1 MWRKPTEGNHLSL
14 RVSCLDAAISCILFV
29 AAVAYFSLTFTRSFE
44 LSDEGFFLFEG
55 ARVAAGEI
63 PHRDFITVYGPAVSL
78 LNGLTLRLFNGN
90 ILPLRIVLGVVKG
103 GAVVLTFL
111 ISRFLTT
118 RAFAVFGALLAIA
131 YWGRWSWV
139 LNTPYAALYT
149 IPLCM
154 LAVFVLIRALL
165 RGSRRGYF
173 CAGLIAGTAILFKQS
188 LGIFN
193 AYGMLLAVC
202 AVGALD
208 EEPTKRSPSVICLVL
223 ALWFLAAIA
232 VVIPFTS
239 VMGLAD
245 YLLHF
250 LPFHLLMAV
259 VAAAVL
265 VRGGFG
271 SPVSI
276 LKNRLCPFAAGL
288 VIMPAITAC
297 IYGYWGALDDLIF
310 NMFVFPR
317 TYVNY
322 YIAAPIPPLSLSLFM
337 LGTIGVISSVL
348 LMIRGKRASAVILGT
363 LALGL
368 MGVARYAVPVGELQ
382 SVHVNFMGSNVVVG
396 LYLYNLRVL
405 LWEVWNFLSG
415 VESPAISTIALAVFA
430 SSFLRPAETR
440 PSRVLGV
447 VIPLVFFQTLMCFQ
461 VFPRATYNLWLS
473 QGALVPLLTLVLFQW
488 YRLGA
493 PAGAS
498 LRGKVAAAVVTALL
512 PLWMVGSAVKDV
524 VHLSGVVG
532 LQRPLNL
539 PATGGITLGDREI
552 AWKHIDELERLV
564 AFLRTQTPED
574 APIFLLTNEPMI
586 LFLSQRQTLFPERA
600 FYLGVLEGGLLSEA
614 QRHMLDVDAMIQRL
628 ENTPEA
634 ILILRPDASSARL
647 LEALPRLR
655 DFVNERCDVVARIGA
670 YRILRQKQG

>member
-1 MWRKPTEGNHLSL
+1 MWRKPMEGNDSSL
-14 RVSCLDAAISCILFV
+14 RVSWLDVAITCLLFV
-29 AAVAYFSLTFTRSFE
+29 AAVAYFSLTFTRTFE
-44 LSDEGFFLFEG
+44 LTDEGFFLFEG
-55 ARVAAGEI
+55 ARAAAGEI
-63 PHRDFITVYGPAVSL
+63 PHRDFITVYGPAVFL
-78 LNGLTLRLFNGN
+78 VNGLTLWLFDGN
-90 ILPLRIVLGVVKG
+90 ILPLRIVLALVKA

-131 YWGRWSWV
+131 YWGRWSWI

-165 RGSRRGYF
+165 RGSTRGYF
-173 CAGLIAGTAILFKQS
+173 GAGLIAGTAILFKQS

-208 EEPTKRSPSVICLVL
+208 EEPIKRSLSVTSVVL

-232 VVIPFTS
+232 VVMPFVS
-239 VMGLAD
+239 IMGLGD

-250 LPFHLLMAV
+250 LPFHLLMALV
-259 VAAAVL
+259 VAAVL
-265 VRGGFG
+265 VRGGLG

-276 LKNRLCPFAAGL
+276 FKNRLCPLVAGL
-288 VIMPAITAC
+288 VVMPAITAC

-337 LGTIGVISSVL
+337 LGAIGLVSSVL
-348 LMIRGKRASAVILGT
+348 LIVRGKRASAVVIGT

-382 SVHVNFMGSNVVVG
+382 TVHVNFMGSNVVVG
-396 LYLYNLRVL
+396 LHLYDLRVL
-405 LWEVWNFLSG
+405 LWEVWNFLTG
-415 VESPAISTIALAVFA
+415 VQAPAISAIALAVFA
-430 SSFLRPAETR
+430 SSFLRSAETG

-461 VFPRATYNLWLS
+461 VFPRATYNLWQT

-498 LRGKVAAAVVTALL
+498 LRGKVSAAVLTALL
-512 PLWMVGSAVKDV
+512 PLWMVASVVKDV
-524 VHLSGVVG
+524 VHPSGVVAR
-532 LQRPLNL
+532 QRPLNL
-539 PATGGITLGDREI
+539 PATGGIALSDLEI

-564 AFLRTQTPED
+564 TFLRTQTPGD

-586 LFLSQRQTLFPERA
+586 LFLSQRETLFPERA
-600 FYLGVLEGGLLSEA
+600 FYLGVLGGGLLPEA
-614 QRHMLDVDAMIQRL
+614 QRQGLDVDAMLERL

-634 ILILRPDASSARL
+634 ILIFRPDVSSARL

-655 DFVNERCDVVARIGA
+655 DFVNERCDVVTRIGA
-670 YRILRQKQG
+670 YRVLRQKQG